1 MTAWHGRLVV
11 KADRSVYT
19 DQIGN
24 HAPASTVRPQPPGRV
39 NPARNRMPPAA
50 APPSSAAAADASTND
65 AGAEFIRVRG
75 ARVHNLQ
82 NIDVDLP
89 RDKLT
94 VITGPSGS
102 GKSSLAF
109 DTLFA
114 EGQRQY
120 VESLSVY
127 VRQFLT
133 QLQRP
138 DVDLI
143 EGLQPTISIDQRA
156 GTQNPRSTVA
166 TVTEIHDY
174 LRLLMA
180 RVGEPYC
187 PHCNEPI
194 RRQTPEQIVDNLAGL
209 PVGSKVIL
217 LSPLVRGRKGKH
229 QEALDAVRKAG
240 FVRVRVDGMVCEL
253 DQVPELAPRKAH
265 TIEAIVDRLII
276 RDNLRPRLA
285 ESVQLALKHGNGV
298 LTILS
303 ARTNAPAAVQTAPPA
318 GAAPAAAHKHAGPN
332 GTKPIGPPK
341 NGNGASGNGVKGGA
355 HGGSAPSPL
364 TPLPQGGEGK
374 HSGDVAKPAEVS
386 DWKEDLFSTLSACP
400 NCRMSFEELEPR
412 TFSFNSPYGACQACE
427 GLGSRSGFDPDLV
440 IPDRSLALGAGA
452 IVPWREM
459 QPDELERRRQDLA
472 EFMSERGIRWNTPLK
487 NLKPSDLED
496 LLHGAGKK
504 FVGVLALLDEEYAAA
519 TAGQRDELEP
529 FRTSIPCA
537 VCHGSRLRPEARAV
551 RLADQT
557 IQSISDMPVTDART
571 FFAPLRFDAERE
583 MIARPIITEI
593 LKRLAF
599 LEQVGIGYLTLARS
613 ADTLS
618 GGELQRIRLA
628 TGIGTGLV
636 GTCYILDEPSIG
648 LHPRDN
654 QRLIDALRAL
664 QQLGN
669 TVLVV
674 EHDEAIMR
682 QADHLVDIG
691 PGAGRHGGN
700 VVAFGTPADVT
711 ANEAS
716 ITGGYLSG
724 RLTIP
729 VPASRRKVNLKK
741 AITVEGASANNLKD
755 VTAKFPLGVFTCVT
769 GVSGSGKSSLVNETL
784 VRAVRRELLGA
795 GPKPGPFKKLSGL
808 QQIDKL
814 IEIDQSPIGRT
825 PRSNP
830 ATYTGLFDEIRK
842 VFAATR
848 EARQKGYKVGRFSFN
863 VAGGRC
869 EDCEGQGV
877 RKIEMNF
884 LPDLYVPCET
894 CGGARFNRQTLEVRY
909 RDKSIADVLDMPID
923 EAVDFF
929 ENFPPIHRMLASLRE
944 VGLGYVTL
952 GQNCTTLSGG
962 EAQRIKLA
970 AELARTATGNT
981 LYVLDEPT
989 TGLHFDDVRRLLE
1002 VLGRLVDL
1010 GNTVVVIEHNLDV
1023 MKTADWVVDIGPEGG
1038 HAGGQVTAVG
1048 TPEEIAA
1055 LDDNTTGRFLRD
1067 VLK

>member
-1 MTAWHGRLVV
+1 MT
-11 KADRSVYT
+11 
-19 DQIGN
+19 
-24 HAPASTVRPQPPGRV
+24 
-39 NPARNRMPPAA
+39 PAA
-50 APPSSAAAADASTND
+50 AETTAAASPTAPPAEP
-65 AGAEFIRVRG
+65 AGEQEYIRVRG
-75 ARVHNLQ
+75 ARVHNLR
-82 NIDVDLP
+82 NIDVDIP

-109 DTLFA
+109 DTVFA
-114 EGQRQY
+114 EGQRLF
-120 VESLSVY
+120 VESLSVF

-156 GTQNPRSTVA
+156 GSQNPRSTVA

-180 RVGEPYC
+180 RVGVPHC
-187 PHCNEPI
+187 PHCDEPI
-194 RRQTPEQIVDNLAGL
+194 KRQSADAIVDSLAKM

-217 LSPLVRGRKGKH
+217 LAPMVRGRKGKH
-229 QEALDAVRKAG
+229 QEELDAIRKAG

-253 DQVPELAPRKAH
+253 DQVPELQPRKAH
-265 TIEAIVDRLII
+265 TIEAIVDRLIV

-285 ESVQLALKHGNGV
+285 ESVHLALKHGAGV

-303 ARTNAPAAVQTAPPA
+303 AVGTGAPAVQTAPAPPPGSPA
-318 GAAPAAAHKHAGPN
+318 TANGKNGGHGVTPKPAAPPPAAKKPAAPAAPAAAS
-332 GTKPIGPPK
+332 TSPPE
-341 NGNGASGNGVKGGA
+341 
-355 HGGSAPSPL
+355 
-364 TPLPQGGEGK
+364 TP
-374 HSGDVAKPAEVS
+374 VS
-386 DWKEDLFSTLSACP
+386 DWHEELFSTLQACP

-427 GLGSRSGFDPDLV
+427 GLGARSGFDPELV
-440 IPDRSLALGAGA
+440 APDRTLALGAGA
-452 IVPWREM
+452 IAPWADDA
-459 QPDELERRRQDLA
+459 PADVERHRHDLA
-472 EFMSERGIRWNTPLK
+472 EFLSVHHVRWNTPLK
-487 NLKPSDLED
+487 NMDSSEVQD
-496 LLHGAGKK
+496 LLHGDGKK
-504 FVGVLALLDEEYAAA
+504 FNGVLALLEDEYAQA
-519 TAGQRDELEP
+519 TPAKREALEP

-537 VCHGSRLRPEARAV
+537 VCHGARLRPEARAV
-551 RLADQT
+551 RLSGQT
-557 IQSISDMPVTDART
+557 IQAISDMPVADSRA
-571 FFAPLRFDAERE
+571 FFAGLTFGPEQE
-583 MIARPIITEI
+583 PIAQPIITEI

-599 LEQVGIGYLTLARS
+599 LEQVGIGYLTLSRA

-669 TVLVV
+669 TLVVV

-682 QADHLVDIG
+682 QADHLIDVG
-691 PGAGRHGGN
+691 PGAGRHGGTI
-700 VVAFGTPADVT
+700 VALGTPAEVAARDD
-711 ANEAS
+711 S
-716 ITGGYLSG
+716 LTGGYLSG
-724 RLTIP
+724 RLSIP
-729 VPASRRKVNLKK
+729 VPAARRKTNQKRML
-741 AITVEGASANNLKD
+741 TVEGASANNLQD
-755 VTAKFPLGVFTCVT
+755 VTAKFPLGTLTCVT

-795 GPKPGPFKKLSGL
+795 GPKPGPFKKLLGL
-808 QQIDKL
+808 AQIDKL
-814 IEIDQSPIGRT
+814 IEVDQSPIGRT

-842 VFAATR
+842 VFAGTR
-848 EARQKGYKVGRFSFN
+848 EAKQKGYKVGRFSFN
-863 VAGGRC
+863 LAGGRC
-869 EDCEGQGV
+869 EECEGQGV

-894 CGGARFNRQTLEVRY
+894 CGGARFNRQTLAVRY
-909 RDKSIADVLDMPID
+909 RERSIADVLDMPID
-923 EAVDFF
+923 EAADFF
-929 ENFPPIHRMLASLRE
+929 ENFPAIHRMLVSLRE

-970 AELARTATGNT
+970 AELARTQTGNT

-989 TGLHFDDVRRLLE
+989 TGLHFDDVRRLLD

-1010 GNTVVVIEHNLDV
+1010 GNTVIVIEHNVDV
-1023 MKTADWVVDIGPEGG
+1023 MKCADWIIDIGPEGG
-1038 HAGGQVTAVG
+1038 AAGGRITAVG
-1048 TPEEIAA
+1048 TPEEVAA
-1055 LDDNTTGRFLRD
+1055 LADNATGLYLREA
-1067 VLK
+1067 LQPK

>member
-1 MTAWHGRLVV
+1 MT
-11 KADRSVYT
+11 
-19 DQIGN
+19 
-24 HAPASTVRPQPPGRV
+24 P
-39 NPARNRMPPAA
+39 
-50 APPSSAAAADASTND
+50 SAAAA
-65 AGAEFIRVRG
+65 AGALAAEPAVEQVEQEYIRVRG

-82 NIDVDLP
+82 NIDVDIP
-89 RDKLT
+89 RDQLT
-94 VITGPSGS
+94 VVTGPSGS

-109 DTLFA
+109 DTVFA
-114 EGQRQY
+114 EGQRLF

-156 GTQNPRSTVA
+156 GSQNPRSTVA

-180 RVGEPYC
+180 RIGEPHC

-194 RRQTPEQIVDNLAGL
+194 KRQSPEQIVDALAKL

-217 LSPLVRGRKGKH
+217 LAPLVRGRKGKH
-229 QEALDAVRKAG
+229 QEELDTIRKAG

-265 TIEAIVDRLII
+265 TIEAIVDRLIV

-285 ESVQLALKHGNGV
+285 ESVQLALKHGAGV

-303 ARTNAPAAVQTAPPA
+303 AIGTGPAAVQTAPPTA
-318 GAAPAAAHKHAGPN
+318 NGGANTGNGKNGGHGAAPKAATAPKPAAPAAK
-332 GTKPIGPPK
+332 
-341 NGNGASGNGVKGGA
+341 
-355 HGGSAPSPL
+355 
-364 TPLPQGGEGK
+364 
-374 HSGDVAKPAEVS
+374 KPAPPVVPAAASNQPAPEAPVS
-386 DWKEDLFSTLSACP
+386 DWHEELFSTLQACP
-400 NCRMSFEELEPR
+400 SCRMSFEELEPR

-427 GLGSRSGFDPDLV
+427 GLGSRSGFDPELV
-440 IPDRSLALGAGA
+440 APDRTLALGNGA
-452 IVPWREM
+452 IAPWSEAA
-459 QPDELERRRQDLA
+459 PADVERHRHDLA
-472 EFMSERGIRWNTPLK
+472 EFLAVHHVRWNTPLK
-487 NLKPSDLED
+487 NMEPAEVQD
-496 LLHGAGKK
+496 LLHGDGKK
-504 FVGVLALLDEEYAAA
+504 FVGVLALLDDEYAAA
-519 TAGQRDELEP
+519 TPAKREALDP

-551 RLADQT
+551 RLAGET
-557 IQSISDMPVTDART
+557 IQSISDMPVASSRP
-571 FFAPLRFDAERE
+571 FFAGLRFAAEQE
-583 MIARPIITEI
+583 PIARPIVGEI

-599 LEQVGIGYLTLARS
+599 LEQVGIGYLTLSRA

-664 QQLGN
+664 QRLGN
-669 TVLVV
+669 TLIVV

-682 QADHLVDIG
+682 QADHLIDMG
-691 PGAGRHGGN
+691 PGAGRHGGRI
-700 VVAFGTPADVT
+700 VALGTPAEVAARED
-711 ANEAS
+711 S
-716 ITGGYLSG
+716 LTGGYLSG
-724 RLTIP
+724 RLSIP
-729 VPASRRKVNLKK
+729 VPATRRKTNQKRMLT
-741 AITVEGASANNLKD
+741 IEGAGANNLQD
-755 VTAKFPLGVFTCVT
+755 VTAKFPLGTLTCVT

-795 GPKPGPFKKLSGL
+795 GPKPGPFRKLLGL

-814 IEIDQSPIGRT
+814 IEVDQSPIGRT

-848 EARQKGYKVGRFSFN
+848 EAKQKGYKVGRFSFN
-863 VAGGRC
+863 LAGGRC
-869 EDCEGQGV
+869 EECEGQGV

-894 CGGARFNRQTLEVRY
+894 CNGARFNRQTLAVRY
-909 RDKSIADVLDMPID
+909 RDRSIADVLDMPVD
-923 EAVDFF
+923 EAADFF
-929 ENFPPIHRMLASLRE
+929 ENFPAIHRMLVSLRE

-989 TGLHFDDVRRLLE
+989 TGLHFDDVRRLLD

-1010 GNTVVVIEHNLDV
+1010 GNTVIVIEHNVDV
-1023 MKTADWVVDIGPEGG
+1023 MKSADWIIDIGPEGG
-1038 HAGGQVTAVG
+1038 AAGGRITATG

-1055 LDDNTTGRFLRD
+1055 LDDNATGQYLREA
-1067 VLK
+1067 LQARGTSA

>member
-1 MTAWHGRLVV
+1 MASR
-11 KADRSVYT
+11 A
-19 DQIGN
+19 
-24 HAPASTVRPQPPGRV
+24 APAPTT
-39 NPARNRMPPAA
+39 AA
-50 APPSSAAAADASTND
+50 ALGDELT
-65 AGAEFIRVRG
+65 EYIRVRG

-82 NIDVDLP
+82 NVDIDLP

-143 EGLQPTISIDQRA
+143 EGMQPTISIDQRA

-166 TVTEIHDY
+166 TITEIHDY

-180 RVGEPYC
+180 RVGDPYC
-187 PHCNEPI
+187 PQCGELI
-194 RRQTPEQIVDNLAGL
+194 RKQTPDQIIDNLASL

-217 LSPLVRGRKGKH
+217 LAPWVRGRKGKH
-229 QEALDAVRKAG
+229 EEALESIRKAG

-253 DQVPELAPRKAH
+253 DQVPELAPRKTH
-265 TIEAIVDRLII
+265 TIEAIIDRLII

-285 ESVQLALKHGNGV
+285 ESVQLSLKHGNGV

-303 ARTNAPAAVQTAPPA
+303 AKASGPPAVQTPQSAAGPGNGKNSHSHPNGTQKIVPSNKNGGAKPA
-318 GAAPAAAHKHAGPN
+318 SGQVPAAASKATGP
-332 GTKPIGPPK
+332 
-341 NGNGASGNGVKGGA
+341 
-355 HGGSAPSPL
+355 SAEP
-364 TPLPQGGEGK
+364 
-374 HSGDVAKPAEVS
+374 AKPVEVS
-386 DWKEDLFSTLSACP
+386 DWKEELFSTLHACP
-400 NCRMSFEELEPR
+400 TCRLSFEELEPR

-427 GLGSRSGFDPDLV
+427 GLGARSGFDPDLV
-440 IPDRSLALGAGA
+440 VPDRSLAFGDGA
-452 IVPWREM
+452 IAPWREA
-459 QPDELERRRQDLA
+459 DADDIERRRLNLTEFLA
-472 EFMSERGIRWNTPLK
+472 DRGIEWNSPLK
-487 NLKPSDLED
+487 SLKPQDLED

-519 TAGQRDELEP
+519 TQSRRDELDP
-529 FRTSIPCA
+529 YRTSIPCA
-537 VCHGSRLRPEARAV
+537 VCQGSRLRPEARAV
-551 RLADQT
+551 RLANET
-557 IQSISDMPVTDART
+557 IQTISDMTVTDART
-571 FFAPLRFDAERE
+571 YFAGLKFADERE
-583 MIARPIITEI
+583 LIARPVVTEI
-593 LKRLAF
+593 LKRLEF
-599 LEQVGIGYLTLARS
+599 LQQVGIGYLTLARA

-669 TVLVV
+669 TVIVV
-674 EHDEAIMR
+674 EHDDAIMR
-682 QADHLVDIG
+682 QADHLVDMG
-691 PGAGRHGGN
+691 PGAGRRGGH
-700 VVAFGTPADVT
+700 VVAQGSPAEVAADP
-711 ANEAS
+711 AS
-716 ITGGYLSG
+716 LTGGYLSG
-724 RLTIP
+724 RLTVP
-729 VPASRRKVNLKK
+729 VPASRRKANLKR
-741 AITVEGASANNLKD
+741 AIVVEGAAANNLKD
-755 VTAKFPLGVFTCVT
+755 VTARFPLGTLTCVT

-795 GPKPGPFKKLSGL
+795 GPKPGPFKKLTGL

-842 VFAATR
+842 VFATTR

-863 VAGGRC
+863 VGGGRC

-894 CGGARFNRQTLEVRY
+894 CGGARFNRQTLAVRY

-923 EAVDFF
+923 EAADFF
-929 ENFPPIHRMLASLRE
+929 ENFPSIHRMLTSLRE

-1002 VLGRLVDL
+1002 VLGRLVEL
-1010 GNTVVVIEHNLDV
+1010 GNTVIVIEHNLDV
-1023 MKTADWVVDIGPEGG
+1023 MKTADWIIDLGPEGG
-1038 HAGGQVTAVG
+1038 AAGGQITAVG
-1048 TPEEIAA
+1048 TPEEIAVLA
-1055 LDDNTTGRFLRD
+1055 DNATGRFLKE
-1067 VLK
+1067 VLHLG

>member
-1 MTAWHGRLVV
+1 
-11 KADRSVYT
+11 
-19 DQIGN
+19 
-24 HAPASTVRPQPPGRV
+24 
-39 NPARNRMPPAA
+39 MPPASA
-50 APPSSAAAADASTND
+50 TPVSADSAAATAADGA
-65 AGAEFIRVRG
+65 AEFIRVRG
-75 ARVHNLQ
+75 ARMHNLQ
-82 NIDVDLP
+82 GVDIDLP

-194 RRQTPEQIVDNLAGL
+194 HRQTPEQIIDNLSGL

-229 QEALDAVRKAG
+229 QEALDAMRKAG
-240 FVRVRVDGMVCEL
+240 FVRMRVDGMVCEL

-303 ARTNAPAAVQTAPPA
+303 ARTNAPSAVQTAPPA
-318 GAAPAAAHKHAGPN
+318 GAAPSAAHKHAGPN

-341 NGNGASGNGVKGGA
+341 NGNGTNGHGSGGNGAKGNA
-355 HGGSAPSPL
+355 APAPV
-364 TPLPQGGEGK
+364 GE
-374 HSGDVAKPAEVS
+374 APKPADVS
-386 DWKEDLFSTLSACP
+386 DWKEELFSTLSACP

-427 GLGSRSGFDPDLV
+427 GLGARSGFDPDLV
-440 IPDRSLALGAGA
+440 VPDRSLALGDGA
-452 IVPWREM
+452 IAPWRQM
-459 QPDELERRRQDLA
+459 QPDELERRRQDLS
-472 EFMSERGIRWNTPLK
+472 EFLSEHEIRWNTPLK
-487 NLKPSDLED
+487 SLKPSDLEN
-496 LLHGAGKK
+496 LLHGSGKK
-504 FVGVLALLDEEYAAA
+504 FVGILALLDEEYAAA
-519 TAGQRDELEP
+519 TAGGREELEP
-529 FRTSIPCA
+529 YRTSIPCA

-551 RLADQT
+551 RLAEQT
-557 IQSISDMPVTDART
+557 IQSISDMPVSDARA
-571 FFAPLRFDAERE
+571 FFAPLKFDAERE
-583 MIARPIITEI
+583 LIARPIITEI

-682 QADHLVDIG
+682 QADHLVDMG
-691 PGAGRHGGN
+691 PGAGRHGGQI
-700 VVAFGTPADVT
+700 VSLGTPAEVT
-711 ANEAS
+711 ADPAS
-716 ITGGYLSG
+716 LTGGYLGG

-741 AITVEGASANNLKD
+741 TIAVEGASANNLKD
-755 VTAKFPLGVFTCVT
+755 VTAKFPLGTFTCVT

-842 VFAATR
+842 VFSTTR

-894 CGGARFNRQTLEVRY
+894 CGGRGSTGRRSKCA
-909 RDKSIADVLDMPID
+909 
-923 EAVDFF
+923 
-929 ENFPPIHRMLASLRE
+929 
-944 VGLGYVTL
+944 
-952 GQNCTTLSGG
+952 
-962 EAQRIKLA
+962 
-970 AELARTATGNT
+970 TATNQSRT
-981 LYVLDEPT
+981 CSTCRSTKRPT
-989 TGLHFDDVRRLLE
+989 SSKTSRRS
-1002 VLGRLVDL
+1002 
-1010 GNTVVVIEHNLDV
+1010 
-1023 MKTADWVVDIGPEGG
+1023 TACSRRC
-1038 HAGGQVTAVG
+1038 AKSASAT
-1048 TPEEIAA
+1048 
-1055 LDDNTTGRFLRD
+1055 
-1067 VLK
+1067 